1 MTSANVSARAT
12 FFLKLLL
19 PTFWSFFFGG
29 MAFFVLFFL
38 PENVQAGA
46 LGRTG
51 LKVLVF
57 SFAASSAGLLW
68 WVSRKLHRV
77 DMDTDTFFVTD
88 YLKAAR
94 YTLESV
100 AKVEQADWG
109 LVSTVSLV
117 LHEPG
122 IFGQRITF
130 LKGYQFDLFLQK
142 FPEVAQRLRIAE

>member
-1 MTSANVSARAT
+1 MTTANVSARAT

-38 PENVQAGA
+38 PENIQTGSV
-46 LGRTG
+46 GRVG
-51 LKVLVF
+51 FKLLIL
-57 SFAASSAGLLW
+57 SFALCSSGLLW
-68 WVSRKLHRV
+68 WTSKKLHRV
-77 DMDTDTFFVTD
+77 DMDVDTFFVTD

-100 AKVEQADWG
+100 AKVEESNWG
-109 LVSTVSLV
+109 ILTTVSLV

-142 FPEVAQRLRIAE
+142 FPEVAQRLRMTE